1 LAPSARAKGVKN
13 GPQRTRGLPEPAPA
27 LCHIAGTKPFW
38 SRLTALCG
46 ITVRRRLW
54 LVGQGKSHLYGF
66 ALLGNISKAAG
77 VVQAHSHLI
86 ERAGHQVD
94 SRDARGDRHLHQ
106 RRHEQTRDAHA
117 AIELPGHNKTD
128 IGKEPV
134 RIYPYLRKIV
144 DTHIVQPI
152 GTWAVVS
159 EHLDGVWSTR
169 PALRGRVATRTLAV
183 IWGSRRQVTQRS
195 LTSQGQRNKPG
206 GGGP

>member
-1 LAPSARAKGVKN
+1 VKRATTQMRVTG
-13 GPQRTRGLPEPAPA
+13 
-27 LCHIAGTKPFW
+27 AGTGCQDNMARTKPIW
-38 SRLTALCG
+38 SRLAAMCVM
-46 ITVRRRLW
+46 TVPRRLR
-54 LVGQGKSHLYGF
+54 LVGKGKSHLYGF
-66 ALLGNISKAAG
+66 ALFGYISKAAG

-169 PALRGRVATRTLAV
+169 PALRGRVVTRTLA
-183 IWGSRRQVTQRS
+183 GHLGLSETGH
-195 LTSQGQRNKPG
+195 TAKPDLARAAK
-206 GGGP
+206 